1 MKIESSTKEI
11 ITAQDIQNAYLKFYP
26 FMMQYLW
33 DIKTVM
39 NLANLEI
46 AIYKIF
52 PDKDEMEKYLN
63 LLEIDI
69 RDTYRDDT
77 GEDKELQHFQEA
89 FDHLKSYIED
99 YEDCGYDI
107 YRIQENLDAD
117 DIIEANEEAEKEP
130 TEKKV
135 LHVGRIGIKE

>member
-1 MKIESSTKEI
+1 MIKIESSNKEI
-11 ITAQDIQNAYLKFYP
+11 ITSQDIQNAYLKFYP

-52 PDKDEMEKYLN
+52 PDKDEMERYLN

-77 GEDKELQHFQEA
+77 GEDAECKEFQAA
-89 FDHLKSYIED
+89 FDHLRSYIED
-99 YEDCGYDI
+99 YDNSGYDI
-107 YRIQENLDAD
+107 YRIQETLDAD
-117 DIIEANEEAEKEP
+117 DIIEANEEAEHK
-130 TEKKV
+130 EKKV
-135 LHVGRIGIKE
+135 LHVGRIGTKE